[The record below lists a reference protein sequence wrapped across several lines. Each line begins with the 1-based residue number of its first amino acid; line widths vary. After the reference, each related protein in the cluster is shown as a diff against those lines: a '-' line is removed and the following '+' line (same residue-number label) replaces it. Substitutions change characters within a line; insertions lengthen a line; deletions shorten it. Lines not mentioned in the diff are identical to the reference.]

1 MGQLTRWYGSEAL
14 ELIGD
19 HPDHPGGGQLS
30 GRHCQVDVEQPGS
43 FSDEAVTQSF
53 DSGTRH
59 LTPDTEGLGPQEPM
73 MDGPQEVAADTK
85 EILNRSVYREK
96 PLHVGSGFE
105 PAHLALPLPGRLV
118 GDFCPIVRVLVRAVD
133 HGRHHGAASRWVTA
147 QLVGDQSSRDTAL
160 PFQQLPEESDG
171 RPPIAPRLDED
182 VNDIAVLVHGPPQ
195 ILLPPVDLDE
205 ELVQMPRVAHAAP
218 AAPQPASV
226 VEPERPTPL
235 PNRLIRH
242 GDPAFGE
249 EIFDISETQA
259 EPVVEPDGVT
269 DDFTGESVSTIA
281 GRLIL
286 HRPTLPPEAST

>member
-1 MGQLTRWYGSEAL
+1 
-14 ELIGD
+14 
-19 HPDHPGGGQLS
+19 
-30 GRHCQVDVEQPGS
+30 
-43 FSDEAVTQSF
+43 
-53 DSGTRH
+53 
-59 LTPDTEGLGPQEPM
+59 
-73 MDGPQEVAADTK
+73 MDGSQEVAADTK
-85 EILNRSVYREK
+85 EILNRSVHREK

-133 HGRHHGAASRWVTA
+133 HGWHHGAASRWGTA
-147 QLVGDQSSRDTAL
+147 QLVGDQSSRDTTL

-182 VNDIAVLVHGPPQ
+182 VDDVAVLVHGPPQ
-195 ILLPPVDLDE
+195 ILLPPVELDE

-218 AAPQPASV
+218 AASQPASV

-259 EPVVEPDGVT
+259 EPVSRPGELHPQPLVERYVSLSTHTAPIRRTTCRLTHGCVFIRISSWRAQLDTDKTTRRRPFAPSPLQRFQHYYERLRPSASHRYSGSCGVT
-269 DDFTGESVSTIA
+269 T
-281 GRLIL
+281 
-286 HRPTLPPEAST
+286 

>member
-1 MGQLTRWYGSEAL
+1 
-14 ELIGD
+14 
-19 HPDHPGGGQLS
+19 
-30 GRHCQVDVEQPGS
+30 
-43 FSDEAVTQSF
+43 
-53 DSGTRH
+53 
-59 LTPDTEGLGPQEPM
+59 

-85 EILNRSVYREK
+85 EILNRSVHREK

-133 HGRHHGAASRWVTA
+133 HGWHHGAASRWVTA
-147 QLVGDQSSRDTAL
+147 QLVGDQSSRDTTL

-182 VNDIAVLVHGPPQ
+182 VDDVAVLVHGPPQ
-195 ILLPPVDLDE
+195 ILLPPVELGE

-218 AAPQPASV
+218 AASQPASV
-226 VEPERPTPL
+226 VEPERPTSL

-281 GRLIL
+281 GRLVL
-286 HRPTLPPEAST
+286 HRPTLPPEAQLDNAIPAGEARNARLGLGDSSEMVA